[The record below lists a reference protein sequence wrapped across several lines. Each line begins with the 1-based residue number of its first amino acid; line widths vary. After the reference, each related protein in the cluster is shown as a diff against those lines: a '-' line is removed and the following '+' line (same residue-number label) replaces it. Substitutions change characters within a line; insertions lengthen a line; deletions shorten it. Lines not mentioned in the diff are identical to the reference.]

1 MEALGRLSILLVA
14 LFATSSS
21 AFTSPIRISGQ
32 ISEQAR
38 GGRLCSRFLGA
49 APLRC
54 STRRSAVRWT
64 SDARTLRMVEEDGF
78 SGSFPSMQRVEYYEP
93 EISAD
98 VDEDSGAARGL
109 GRVEEI
115 GEWLFCRIFTVMH
128 AVLEGFDALTILARC
143 A

>member
-1 MEALGRLSILLVA
+1 
-14 LFATSSS
+14 
-21 AFTSPIRISGQ
+21 
-32 ISEQAR
+32 
-38 GGRLCSRFLGA
+38 
-49 APLRC
+49 
-54 STRRSAVRWT
+54 
-64 SDARTLRMVEEDGF
+64 MVEEDGF

-98 VDEDSGAARGL
+98 LDEDSGAARGL

-115 GEWLFCRIFTVMH
+115 GEWLFCRIFAVMH